1 MMSMSAELGRY
12 EEIRT
17 LSVAMVDA
25 ARANDWERLIALE
38 RGVGVLRDAL
48 IACTDSTPDTATSAP
63 ESGRKRELIQ
73 QILADDAEIRRHV
86 EPWMGHVRDFLD
98 SQNHRRQVQ
107 KAYAATDSGPGP
119 EAQGGLHA

>member
-1 MMSMSAELGRY
+1 MMSMSAELERY

-17 LSVAMVDA
+17 LSAAMVDA
-25 ARANDWERLIALE
+25 ARANDWERLVELE
-38 RGVGVLRDAL
+38 HGVGVLRDAL
-48 IACTDSTPDTATSAP
+48 IAATDSVPDAATSAP

-107 KAYAATDSGPGP
+107 KAYAATDSGPG
-119 EAQGGLHA
+119 ADA